1 MNSGNLNKDS
11 LAIMLLCSNLALNYK
26 IDKVKPFTAIEWSK
40 FAKILL
46 NSSIKRPANLF
57 NLSKEDLKEQL
68 FINDDEGD
76 RIINLLSKAGQLGF
90 EINILNNLGINIMT
104 RAEKEFPKVLK
115 EKLKEKCPP
124 VIYYCGDISI
134 LDNKLIG
141 VVGSRN
147 IDTYGLEFTKKIAY
161 KIVNEGYSLVSG
173 GARGADSISQEE
185 VLSNGGKVAAFI
197 ADSMISKIKKK
208 EIREAIMNNNL
219 LLMSAVN
226 PKSGFTVYSAMDRN
240 KYIYCLS
247 DITVVV
253 SSDYNK
259 GGTWAGAT
267 ENLKNNWVPIV
278 VRYEEKIPKGN
289 SELIKLGGI
298 KLEASNFE
306 LLFKEY
312 KIENKSVEKPYYEC
326 DLLSLASNDKTDS
339 KNIDNNNGKIEKENT
354 TIDIDEK
361 DICNIE
367 KNNNNDYDVYILI
380 VDKIKESLKTGL
392 SLDEFKEKFHVN
404 KKQANDWLN
413 RAVEDGLVKKMNK
426 PVKYKTI

>member
-26 IDKVKPFTAIEWSK
+26 IDKIKPFTAIEWSK

-68 FINDDEGD
+68 FINDDECD
-76 RIINLLSKAGQLGF
+76 RIIALLSKAGQLSF
-90 EINILNNLGINIMT
+90 EINNLKNFGINIIT
-104 RAEKEFPKVLK
+104 RADKEFPKVLK
-115 EKLKEKCPP
+115 EKLKDKCPP

-147 IDTYGLEFTKKIAY
+147 IDTYGLEFTKKIAH
-161 KIVNEGYSLVSG
+161 KIVKEGYSLVSG

-185 VLSNGGKVAAFI
+185 VLLTGGKVAAFI
-197 ADSMISKIKKK
+197 ADSMITKIKKR
-208 EIREAIMNNNL
+208 EIREAVMSNNL
-219 LLMSAVN
+219 LLMSAIN

-278 VRYEEKIPKGN
+278 VRYEENIPKGN
-289 SELIKLGGI
+289 NELIKLGGI

-306 LLFKEY
+306 LPFKEY
-312 KIENKSVEKPYYEC
+312 KIEDKNVEKPYYEYN
-326 DLLSLASNDKTDS
+326 LLSLVNNERAVS
-339 KNIDNNNGKIEKENT
+339 KNIADNDSKIKKENE
-354 TIDIDEK
+354 TIDIDRK
-361 DICNIE
+361 NICNID
-367 KNNNNDYDVYILI
+367 KNNYDVYVLI
-380 VDKIKESLKTGL
+380 VDKIKEALKIGL
-392 SLDEFKEKFHVN
+392 SLDEFREKFHVN
-404 KKQANDWLN
+404 KKQASDWLN
-413 RAVEDGLVKKMNK
+413 RAVEDGVVKKMNK